1 MNNNNLKIIVET
13 KTLTQALAFANSV
26 VEKRNVIA
34 ELSHVKLSSKD
45 GKLELIT
52 TNMEIYLS
60 QKVAAQVISEGE
72 IMVSTK
78 TLNDIIRKIC
88 DNDVTLSVSNET
100 DQLEI
105 LAKNCAF
112 NLLTLHANQ
121 FPALDDINVD
131 TTLKISCSDFVKMID
146 GTLFSVS
153 VDETRYNLNGVYFYV
168 KDEECCMA
176 STDGHRLSVS
186 VVKIANNASE
196 FGVILPKKTL
206 EEIVKILKD
215 PKNIQLEIEIFLSV
229 NRIKF
234 VCNDI
239 IMVSKLIDGTFPD
252 YQAFIPVENNYK
264 LTINTKLLADAI
276 DRVATITI
284 DKFQAIKLILSKD
297 LLEITA
303 SGEARGVAKEC
314 IPCSLDASNLCIF
327 DYEDNLS
334 IGFNP
339 KYLTDAL
346 SAVLSATKANQVE
359 LYFLNASSPML
370 LKTLQNPKDVFV
382 IMPVKV

>member
-26 VEKRNVIA
+26 VEKHNVIA

-78 TLNDIIRKIC
+78 TLNDIIRKIS

-100 DQLEI
+100 DHLEI
-105 LAKNCAF
+105 LGKNCAF

-121 FPALDDINVD
+121 FPALDDINIE

-186 VVKIANNASE
+186 VVKISNNASE

-239 IMVSKLIDGTFPD
+239 MMVSKLIDGTFPD

-264 LTINTKLLADAI
+264 LTINTKLLTDAI

-314 IPCSLDASNLCIF
+314 IPCSLDESNLCIF
-327 DYEDNLS
+327 DHEDNLS

>member
-1 MNNNNLKIIVET
+1 MNNNNLKTIVET
-13 KTLTQALAFANSV
+13 KTLTHALAFANSV

-34 ELSHVKLSSKD
+34 ELSHVKLSSND

-78 TLNDIIRKIC
+78 TLNDIIRKIS

-105 LAKNCAF
+105 LGKNCAF

-121 FPALDDINVD
+121 FPALDDINVEA
-131 TTLKISCSDFVKMID
+131 TLKIPCSDFVKMID

-168 KDEECCMA
+168 KDEECYMA

-186 VVKIANNASE
+186 VVKIANNASV

-215 PKNIQLEIEIFLSV
+215 PKNIQLETEIFLSV

-252 YQAFIPVENNYK
+252 YQAFIPAENNYK

-284 DKFQAIKLILSKD
+284 DKFQAIKLILSK
-297 LLEITA
+297 
-303 SGEARGVAKEC
+303 
-314 IPCSLDASNLCIF
+314 
-327 DYEDNLS
+327 
-334 IGFNP
+334 
-339 KYLTDAL
+339 
-346 SAVLSATKANQVE
+346 
-359 LYFLNASSPML
+359 
-370 LKTLQNPKDVFV
+370 
-382 IMPVKV
+382 

>member
-78 TLNDIIRKIC
+78 TLNDIIRKIS

-105 LAKNCAF
+105 LGKNCAF

-121 FPALDDINVD
+121 FPALDDINVE

-215 PKNIQLEIEIFLSV
+215 PRNIQLKIEIFLSV
-229 NRIKF
+229 NKIKF

-239 IMVSKLIDGTFPD
+239 MMVSKLIDGTFPD

-303 SGEARGVAKEC
+303 SGKARGVAKEC
-314 IPCSLDASNLCIF
+314 IPCSLDESNLYIF

>member
-1 MNNNNLKIIVET
+1 MNSNKLKIIVET
-13 KTLTQALAFANSV
+13 KTLIHALSFANSV
-26 VEKRNVIA
+26 VEKRNVVA
-34 ELSHVKLSSKD
+34 ELSHIKLSSKD

-72 IMVSTK
+72 ITVSTK
-78 TLNDIIRKIC
+78 TLNDIVRKIA
-88 DNDVTLSVSNET
+88 DNDIVLSVSNET

-105 LAKNCAF
+105 LGKNCAF
-112 NLLTLHANQ
+112 NLLTLPADQ
-121 FPALDDINVD
+121 FPTLDDINVD
-131 TTLKISCSDFVKMID
+131 ATFKIPCRDFVKMID

-153 VDETRYNLNGVYFYV
+153 LDETRYNLNGVYFYV

-186 VVKIANNASE
+186 VVEIADKVNE
-196 FGVILPKKTL
+196 FGVILSKKTL

-215 PKNIQLEIEIFLSV
+215 PKNIQLEVEIFLSV

-239 IMVSKLIDGTFPD
+239 MMISKLIDGTFPD
-252 YQAFIPVENNYK
+252 YQGFIPVDNNYK
-264 LTINTKLLADAI
+264 LTINTKLLADVI

-284 DKFQAIKLILSKD
+284 DKFQAIKLTLSKD

-303 SGEARGVAKEC
+303 SGEARGEAKET
-314 IPCSLDASNLCIF
+314 IPHSLDENNLYVF
-327 DYEDNLS
+327 DHEDTLS

-346 SAVLSATKANQVE
+346 NAVLNTTKANQVE

-370 LKTLQNPKDVFV
+370 LKTAQNPKDVFV

>member
-1 MNNNNLKIIVET
+1 MNNNNLKTIVET
-13 KTLTQALAFANSV
+13 KTLTHALAFANSV

-78 TLNDIIRKIC
+78 TLNDIIRKIS

-105 LAKNCAF
+105 LGKHCAF

-121 FPALDDINVD
+121 FPALDDINVEA
-131 TTLKISCSDFVKMID
+131 TLKISCSDFVKMID

-215 PKNIQLEIEIFLSV
+215 PKNIQLETEIFLSV

-303 SGEARGVAKEC
+303 SGETRGVAKEC
-314 IPCSLDASNLCIF
+314 IPCSLDESNLCIF
-327 DYEDNLS
+327 DHEDTLS

>member
-78 TLNDIIRKIC
+78 TLNDIIRKIS

-105 LAKNCAF
+105 LGKNCAF

-121 FPALDDINVD
+121 FPALDDINVE

-239 IMVSKLIDGTFPD
+239 MMVSKLIDGTFPD

-314 IPCSLDASNLCIF
+314 IPCSLDESNLCIF